1 MSHLPRIVK
10 QSFCHHY
17 LIRLI
22 CVVVVHLDLLDLPV
36 LPYNLF
42 YYSGFRIK
50 VETQINESNEAI
62 SELFWPHYAWPSMH
76 TCSFSHLDVGWSMA
90 VDFAR
95 DHLPDWPPFALL
107 CLRHALLLSWC
118 VYKAH
123 FALHLLPFLNN
134 EVTIFLN
141 KAPVLKWLSDQD
153 SLITLPKCVLI
164 EVGMA
169 KLVISKLCNSAWNS
183 L

>member
-1 MSHLPRIVK
+1 MP
-10 QSFCHHY
+10 SFCHHY

-22 CVVVVHLDLLDLPV
+22 CVGVVNFHLDLPDLIS
-36 LPYNLF
+36 
-42 YYSGFRIK
+42 YYLYSRLRIK
-50 VETQINESNEAI
+50 VEIQINESNEAI

-134 EVTIFLN
+134 GVTFFLN
-141 KAPVLKWLSDQD
+141 K
-153 SLITLPKCVLI
+153 VLI
-164 EVGMA
+164 GTKVSFSTQR
-169 KLVISKLCNSAWNS
+169 LTDHTSKILPF
-183 L
+183 

>member
-1 MSHLPRIVK
+1 MSYLPRIVK
-10 QSFCHHY
+10 PIFCHCY

-22 CVVVVHLDLLDLPV
+22 GGIVVNCPVNLDLLDLPV
-36 LPYNLF
+36 LPWPYKLF

-50 VETQINESNEAI
+50 VEIQINESNEAI

-141 KAPVLKWLSDQD
+141 KAPVLK
-153 SLITLPKCVLI
+153 
-164 EVGMA
+164 
-169 KLVISKLCNSAWNS
+169 
-183 L
+183 

>member
-1 MSHLPRIVK
+1 MIGLLQVVQMSNLPRIVK
-10 QSFCHHY
+10 PSFCHHY

-22 CVVVVHLDLLDLPV
+22 CFVVVNCPVYLDLLDLPV
-36 LPYNLF
+36 LPYNL
-42 YYSGFRIK
+42 FRIK

-62 SELFWPHYAWPSMH
+62 SELIWPHHAWPSMH

-134 EVTIFLN
+134 GVTFFLN
-141 KAPVLKWLSDQD
+141 KMLVLK
-153 SLITLPKCVLI
+153 
-164 EVGMA
+164 
-169 KLVISKLCNSAWNS
+169 
-183 L
+183 